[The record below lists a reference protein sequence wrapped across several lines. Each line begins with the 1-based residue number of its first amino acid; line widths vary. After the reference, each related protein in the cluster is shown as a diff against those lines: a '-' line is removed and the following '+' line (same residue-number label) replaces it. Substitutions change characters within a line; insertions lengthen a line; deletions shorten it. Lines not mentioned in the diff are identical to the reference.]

1 MAGVGNGD
9 DAIIVALGGNLPGA
23 WPSIAA
29 VLEAALASLDEVGL
43 NLLARSS
50 LWRSAAWPD
59 PSQPDY
65 LNAVALVETE
75 LSPHDLLLGLQD
87 LERRFGRVRSSPNA
101 PRVLDLDLIGYGRLV
116 AKDETGGLI
125 LPHPR
130 ASERGFVMGPLA
142 QIAPDWRHPV
152 SGERACDLAKRAT
165 VGADAAPLSSPPASL
180 GEHPGGGRGRS
191 AKPGERRRRTVFRA
205 SRGPTGPSGH
215 LPIGDGED

>member
-1 MAGVGNGD
+1 MAGGGNGD
-9 DAIIVALGGNLPGA
+9 EAIVVALGGNLPGA

-29 VLEAALASLDEVGL
+29 VLEAALARLDEVGL

-75 LSPHDLLLGLQD
+75 LSPHDLLLGLQG
-87 LERRFGRVRSSPNA
+87 LERRFGRVRSAPNA
-101 PRVLDLDLIGYGRLV
+101 PRVLDLDLIAYGRLRV
-116 AKDETGGLI
+116 TDEPGGLI

-152 SGERACDLAKRAT
+152 GGECAADLAQRAT

-180 GEHPGGGRGRS
+180 GEPPGEARGRS
-191 AKPGERRRRTVFRA
+191 AKPGEQRRRALVRA
-205 SRGPTGPSGH
+205 WRAPSGPSCP
-215 LPIGDGED
+215 LPIDEGED